1 MGLVTAAIVSTGS
14 KIIDTTIFLINT
26 LFYFLQRTIA
36 FPLYID
42 DDDNDVNSYKS
53 KYKLLPSSTNLN
65 AISSFFICFLIVI
78 VLIIVGDILFNVSLF
93 FYEFLDAYPQTIQEI
108 KSDYN
113 PAIFSI
119 DSILDFISNI
129 ARVIPQI
136 LIELIDVLIRF
147 LFFIVFVCLMAQL
160 LFLVIS
166 SLLYFLDLY
175 ILVRRNI
182 LGSSQIYFG
191 RNLDIDQKDSLMV
204 DFIAGLLILPA
215 FSTFIIG
222 VFIFVV
228 GSLYQLLFAVFFTF
242 EGSRLAVPLLNEIIN
257 LISAFFSIENTL
269 GRIIRILI
277 GLFWMIIG
285 LSAFTNKTPYLANT
299 FGNSRHDTSGDLS
312 AVNQFDSDI
321 DTTFIKNYA
330 LTFLLLFTPII
341 SLNVI
346 FYLRFIVIP
355 L

>member
-1 MGLVTAAIVSTGS
+1 MGIVTTAIASTGS
-14 KIIDTTIFLINT
+14 KIIATIIFLINT

-36 FPLYID
+36 FPLHL
-42 DDDNDVNSYKS
+42 DDDNDDINSYKS
-53 KYKLLPSSTNLN
+53 KYKFLSSSGNLN
-65 AISSFFICFLIVI
+65 GISAFFICFLIVL
-78 VLIIVGDILFNVSLF
+78 VLIIVGDILFNISLF
-93 FYEFLDAYPQTIQEI
+93 FYEFLDVYPQAIQEI
-108 KSDYN
+108 KSDYD
-113 PAIFSI
+113 AEFFSI
-119 DSILDFISNI
+119 DSILDIVTNF
-129 ARVIPQI
+129 AEVIPLI
-136 LIELIDVLIRF
+136 LIGLIDVLIRF
-147 LFFIVFVCLMAQL
+147 LFFIVFVCLIAQL

-182 LGSSQIYFG
+182 LGSSQNYFG

-204 DFIAGLLILPA
+204 DFIAGLLIMPA
-215 FSTFIIG
+215 ASTFIIG
-222 VFIFVV
+222 AFIFVV
-228 GSLYQLLFAVFFTF
+228 GSLYQLLFVVFFTF
-242 EGSRLAVPLLNEIIN
+242 EGSRIAVPLLNEIIN

-285 LSAFTNKTPYLANT
+285 LSAFTNKNPYLANA
-299 FGNSRHDTSGDLS
+299 FGNSIHDSRGDLS
-312 AVNQFDSDI
+312 AVHQFDSTV

-330 LTFLLLFTPII
+330 LAFLLLFTPII